1 MKHSELIIEN
11 RYKIHPDISNK
22 SLRKLCQYYK
32 TIYDNNNKKRTIA
45 KLQYILN
52 VRHKKEKHKRVG
64 QKQECAIC
72 YEVLTENNILITR
85 CMHAYCDHCIVNY
98 LRLYADSCPICRHF
112 CVVDMFICDE
122 HIDLLRMIEL
132 SPVGMIPT
140 ISEILVE
147 QEGEEDDII
156 GREYFII
163 KYLHSYNRFILI
175 LSFLFF
181 FYSYLFY
188 LLGYFE

>member
-1 MKHSELIIEN
+1 
-11 RYKIHPDISNK
+11 
-22 SLRKLCQYYK
+22 
-32 TIYDNNNKKRTIA
+32 
-45 KLQYILN
+45 
-52 VRHKKEKHKRVG
+52 
-64 QKQECAIC
+64 
-72 YEVLTENNILITR
+72 
-85 CMHAYCDHCIVNY
+85 
-98 LRLYADSCPICRHF
+98 
-112 CVVDMFICDE
+112 MFICDE